1 MKWIELAVTV
11 ERVVIDEVTT
21 LFDTFTENGIIEEEV
36 VDHPEWVQLTVYG
49 DSNDTEE
56 SLEAKIRHILA
67 DNHIDIKELT
77 VKTVTDEDW
86 LNSWQQYI
94 EPTEILPNIIIK
106 PAWKDYKPRPDDK
119 VLEIDSELSFGTGAH
134 ETTRSCAQ
142 LMAKYGQGKKVC
154 LDIGT
159 GTAILLLVASALGI
173 KRLVGIDIDPAAVE
187 QAKAN
192 CHTNQVAAELIVGD
206 LDHAFTGTADL
217 ILANLTVDPL
227 KILLPQI
234 GPKLDKHGI
243 LIISGIIDERYE
255 EIMPTIKRHW
265 NIVEEVVTGPWH
277 TLALSH

>member
-21 LFDTFTENGIIEEEV
+21 LFDTFTENGVIEEEV
-36 VDHPEWVQLTVYG
+36 ANHPEWVQLTVYG
-49 DSNDTEE
+49 DANDTEA
-56 SLEAKIRHILA
+56 SLENRIRHLLSEYA
-67 DNHIDIKELT
+67 IDIKKLT

-106 PAWKDYKPRPDDK
+106 PAWKDYEPRPTDT

-142 LMAKYGQGKKVC
+142 LMAKYGQDKQIC

-159 GTAILLLVASALGI
+159 GTAILLLVAAVLGI
-173 KRLVGIDIDPAAVE
+173 KRLVGIDIDPAAVA

-192 CHTNQVAAELIVGD
+192 CTTNNISAELFVGD

-243 LIISGIIDERYE
+243 LIISGIIDERYD
-255 EIMPTIKRHW
+255 EIIPVIKRHW
-265 NIVEEVVTGPWH
+265 HIVEEVVNGPWH
-277 TLALSH
+277 TFALSH